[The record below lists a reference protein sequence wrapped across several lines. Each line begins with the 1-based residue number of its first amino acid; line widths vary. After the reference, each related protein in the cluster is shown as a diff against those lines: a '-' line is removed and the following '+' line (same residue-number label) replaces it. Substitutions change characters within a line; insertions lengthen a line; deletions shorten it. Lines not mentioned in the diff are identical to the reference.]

1 VTASPAISV
10 SGLTKAYSETTGIF
24 DVGLEVPAGTVMAL
38 LGANGAGK
46 TTALRILSTLL
57 RPDRGTVRVGGI
69 DALTQPDRVQG
80 AQGKRHQ
87 FETDLG
93 DIAVR
98 QTRNHRSIKINMS
111 QVVRPTRMKVSHV

>member
-1 VTASPAISV
+1 VAASPAIAASA
-10 SGLTKAYSETTGIF
+10 LTKAYSETTGIF

-69 DALTQPDRVQG
+69 DALAQPDRVQ
-80 AQGKRHQ
+80 ALKENDTSLRLILV
-87 FETDLG
+87 TL
-93 DIAVR
+93 
-98 QTRNHRSIKINMS
+98 
-111 QVVRPTRMKVSHV
+111 P